1 VERFEGNRGLA
12 LRFGATA
19 VFLMAVATVPAVA
32 GALRFASLTGANAA
46 LVVFSVGCLCA
57 MGLLSLYAA
66 RDASASF
73 VVDEEGI
80 TRHAWGRTTAL
91 AWRDIVRE
99 REFHPTLF
107 KGAADVSWR
116 WVLYD
121 RHGRK
126 LIIPVRWLEIGP
138 RLSALVEPHLASLRA
153 AELRELARRGG
164 QFRPGLKMGLALLA
178 CIIPVVLLTA
188 LSPSA
193 PTGAGALRQDSDR
206 KPLMIFC
213 LVVSAVLVVLG
224 AELISRKLAV
234 TNSGVTLR
242 SLFLNRSIPF
252 GSVKSITVK
261 LIDPEEQI
269 VRRAILHSCDGQ
281 KISFDSDVPCFRTLL
296 ELIRERAGHKA
307 YGSVA
312 ADPDFS

>member
-46 LVVFSVGCLCA
+46 LVVFSVGFLCA
-57 MGLLSLYAA
+57 MGLLLLYAA
-66 RDASASF
+66 RDASAFF

-126 LIIPVRWLEIGP
+126 LIIPVRWLEMGP

-153 AELRELARRGG
+153 ARWTVPTRLEDGPCPLGVHHPSGVAHRVIAVRPNRRRCPAARFRSETADDFLPRGIG
-164 QFRPGLKMGLALLA
+164 SPRRPG
-178 CIIPVVLLTA
+178 
-188 LSPSA
+188 
-193 PTGAGALRQDSDR
+193 
-206 KPLMIFC
+206 
-213 LVVSAVLVVLG
+213 
-224 AELISRKLAV
+224 
-234 TNSGVTLR
+234 
-242 SLFLNRSIPF
+242 
-252 GSVKSITVK
+252 
-261 LIDPEEQI
+261 
-269 VRRAILHSCDGQ
+269 RRANLPQACGYQQRRHPP
-281 KISFDSDVPCFRTLL
+281 KPISQPLDSLR
-296 ELIRERAGHKA
+296 
-307 YGSVA
+307 
-312 ADPDFS
+312 